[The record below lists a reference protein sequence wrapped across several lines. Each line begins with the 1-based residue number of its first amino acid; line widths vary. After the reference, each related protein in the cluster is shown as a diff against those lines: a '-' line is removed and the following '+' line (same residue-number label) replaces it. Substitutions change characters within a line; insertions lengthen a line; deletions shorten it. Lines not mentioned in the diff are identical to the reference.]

1 MEEPVNKG
9 SSLSFFGVRSS
20 WLAVLI
26 YNKGVDCNMEFV
38 LYLMLIILFTK
49 VAGDLSVRLGQPA
62 VLGKLIVGIIL
73 GPAVL
78 GWIQDGEFIHF
89 ISEIGVLL
97 LMFIAGLETDLDQL
111 RKNWKS
117 AFAVAVGGII
127 LPFLGGFAMG
137 EMFGFEYH
145 NALFMGVILS
155 ATSVSISVQ
164 VLKDMNKLNTREGST
179 ILGAAVVDDILVVIL
194 LAVLMSFFGTGD
206 DVSIGLLIGKK
217 ALFFAVAI
225 VVGWFVVPKVMKWMA
240 PLKVT
245 EAVISAALMICFAFA
260 YFAEIMGM
268 AGIIGAFA
276 AGIAISQTS
285 FKHKVESKI
294 EPIAYSIFV
303 PVFFVSI
310 GLSVSFEGVGNQI
323 GFVILL
329 TVVAI
334 LTKLF
339 GGGLGARLTG
349 FDNKS
354 SAIIGSGMISRG
366 EVALIIAATGLQSGL
381 LQQQYFT
388 SVIIVVIVTTLV
400 TPPLLKYMFRD
411 PVRVEGK

>member
-1 MEEPVNKG
+1 
-9 SSLSFFGVRSS
+9 
-20 WLAVLI
+20 
-26 YNKGVDCNMEFV
+26 MEFV

-49 VAGDLSVRLGQPA
+49 LAGDLSVRLGQPA

-78 GWIQDGEFIHF
+78 GWVQGGEFIHY

-127 LPFLGGFAMG
+127 LPFLGGLAVG
-137 EMFGFEYH
+137 EMFGFSYH

-164 VLKDMNKLNTREGST
+164 VLKEMNKLNTREGST

-194 LAVLMSFFGTGD
+194 LAVLMSFFGTGA

-217 ALFFAVAI
+217 LAFFAVAI
-225 VVGWFVVPKVMKWMA
+225 VVGAFVVPRVMKWMA

-285 FKHKVESKI
+285 YKHTVESKL

-310 GLSVSFEGVGNQI
+310 GLSVSFEGVGSQM

-329 TVVAI
+329 TLVAI
-334 LTKLF
+334 LTKMF
-339 GGGLGARLTG
+339 GGGLGARLSG
-349 FDNKS
+349 FDYRS

-400 TPPLLKYMFRD
+400 TPPLLKFMFRD
-411 PVRVEGK
+411 PVRMEGK

>member
-1 MEEPVNKG
+1 
-9 SSLSFFGVRSS
+9 
-20 WLAVLI
+20 
-26 YNKGVDCNMEFV
+26 MEFIF
-38 LYLMLIILFTK
+38 YLMLILLFTK
-49 VAGDLSVRLGQPA
+49 LAGDLSVRLGQPA
-62 VLGKLIVGIIL
+62 VLGKLIVGIVL

-78 GWIQDGEFIHF
+78 GWIQNGEFIHY

-127 LPFLGGFAMG
+127 LPFIGGFAIG
-137 EMFGFEYH
+137 EMFGFAYH
-145 NALFMGVILS
+145 SALFMGIILS

-164 VLKDMNKLNTREGST
+164 VLKDMNKLNSREGST

-194 LAVLMSFFGTGD
+194 LAVLMSFFGTGAE
-206 DVSIGLLIGKK
+206 VSLGLLIGKK
-217 ALFFAVAI
+217 VLFFVVAI
-225 VVGWFVVPKVMKWMA
+225 GAGWFLVPWVMKWLA
-240 PLKVT
+240 PLRVT
-245 EAVISAALMICFAFA
+245 EATITAALVICFAFA
-260 YFAEIMGM
+260 YFAERMGM

-276 AGIAISQTS
+276 AGIAISQTP
-285 FKHKVESKI
+285 FKHTVEEKL

-310 GLSVSFEGVGNQI
+310 GLSVSFAGVGSQI
-323 GFVILL
+323 GFVIAL
-329 TVVAI
+329 TFVAI
-334 LTKLF
+334 VTKML

-349 FDNKS
+349 FNNRS

-381 LQQQYFT
+381 LLPEYFT

-400 TPPLLKYMFRD
+400 TPPLLKYMFRE
-411 PVRVEGK
+411 PAKQGSE